1 MRRHRPGEDY
11 TCNDPPCIHVV
22 YDEHRKIFKVFVEDY
37 NVIIPIPVER
47 FIQACGKLRDLRSKQ
62 GGKGYRE
69 AVHEEVD
76 YLARKYLE
84 AEPYTEEIKSE
95 V

>member
-1 MRRHRPGEDY
+1 LKRSGEDY
-11 TCNDPPCIHVV
+11 TCSDPPCIHVV
-22 YDEHRKIFKVFVEDY
+22 YDEKKRIFKVFVEDY
-37 NVIIPIPVER
+37 NVIIPIPLER
-47 FIQACGKLRDLRSKQ
+47 FLQACGKLRDLRNR
-62 GGKGYRE
+62 GGGRGYRE

-84 AEPYTEEIKSE
+84 AEPYTEEVKSE